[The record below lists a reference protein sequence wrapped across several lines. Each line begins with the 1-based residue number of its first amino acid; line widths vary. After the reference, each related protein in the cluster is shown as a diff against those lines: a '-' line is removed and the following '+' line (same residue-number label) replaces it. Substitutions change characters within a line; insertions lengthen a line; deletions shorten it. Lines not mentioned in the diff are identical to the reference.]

1 MSRTRIVKGTYNKIS
16 HENHNMYSQESII
29 SRAMKW
35 ISEKGNDKGVSHNT
49 PQSPPLQQ
57 LIQLIVQF
65 RPNKN
70 WKGEFGFDWIRLAD
84 TKLFNDNSFKNIVA
98 YQYFDSTYAKKVD
111 NSNSNYVNKY
121 DGSFKADEAMFN
133 NLKKEYNPFSIPWKT
148 YKDKSGKEIAEEYYI
163 PWLSLKKD
171 KEAKITFFAEIK
183 DEADYLEFTK
193 SDYFS
198 FTPDKIEIK
207 GKKKISLDDFEVTIK
222 CIKEFTTDQTIELK
236 AFKAEKGTTIEAI
249 VGKINVWAND
259 VTKHKKKD
267 VVFVKI
273 KTPEIKIGDGER
285 VPSVTDEK
293 KRINQYLEQAYI
305 QLSDSSI
312 IVELDLTAEKDFND
326 FITSSQIDSDK
337 SSGGKSLD
345 SYLKSKLEKAY
356 PGKYN
361 KHFKAFYFAEDGY
374 NAGGGHVS
382 GYSAPR
388 ADYVVV
394 FKSKN
399 DQTAAHEFLHAMNL
413 PHTFTNKETTSDA
426 LFTYEFTKTDNL
438 LDYSHR
444 LGSGN
449 NSNRCSLFYWQWKQA
464 NNSIK

>member
-1 MSRTRIVKGTYNKIS
+1 MSRTRIVRGTYNKIS
-16 HENHNMYSQESII
+16 HEDHNMYSQENII
-29 SRAMKW
+29 SRAFKW
-35 ISEKGNDKGVSHNT
+35 FTEKGDKKGVSHNV
-49 PQSPPLQQ
+49 PQYPPLEQ
-57 LIQLIVQF
+57 LIQLVVQF

-70 WKGEFGFDWIRLAD
+70 WKGEFGFDWIRMAD
-84 TKLFNDNSFKNIVA
+84 TKLFNDISFKDIVA

-111 NSNSNYVNKY
+111 SSKGSYVNKY
-121 DGSFKADEAMFN
+121 DGAFKADETMFN
-133 NLKKEYNPFSIPWKT
+133 NLKKEYKPFSIPWKT
-148 YKDKSGKEIAEEYYI
+148 YKDKTGKEIPEEYYI

-193 SDYFS
+193 SDYFTY
-198 FTPDKIEIK
+198 TPDKIEIK
-207 GKKKISLDDFEVTIK
+207 GKKKISLDDFEITIK
-222 CIKEFTTDQTIELK
+222 CIKEFTTDQAIELK
-236 AFKAEKGTTIEAI
+236 AFKTKDGTTVEAI

-267 VVFVKI
+267 VVFVEI
-273 KTPEIKIGDGER
+273 RTPEILIGNGKNK
-285 VPSVTDEK
+285 PNINTEK
-293 KRINQYLEQAYI
+293 NRINQYLEQGYI
-305 QLSDSSI
+305 QLSDTSI
-312 IVELDLTAEKDFND
+312 IVELDLASEKDFND

-337 SSGGKSLD
+337 FSGGKSLD
-345 SYLKSKLEKAY
+345 GYLKNKLEKAY
-356 PGKYN
+356 PGKYS
-361 KHFKAFYFAEDGY
+361 KHFKAFYFEEDGY
-374 NAGGGHVS
+374 HPSGGHVS
-382 GYSAPR
+382 GYSAPG

-413 PHTFTNKETTSDA
+413 PHTFTNKETTSNA

-444 LGSGN
+444 LGTGN
-449 NSNRCSLFYWQWKQA
+449 NNNRCSLFYWQWKQA

>member
-1 MSRTRIVKGTYNKIS
+1 M
-16 HENHNMYSQESII
+16 
-29 SRAMKW
+29 
-35 ISEKGNDKGVSHNT
+35 SHNE
-49 PQSPPLQQ
+49 PQVPPLEQ

-70 WKGEFGFDWIRLAD
+70 WKGEFGFDWIRMAD
-84 TKLFNDNSFKNIVA
+84 TKLFNDNAFKDVVA
-98 YQYFDSTYAKKVD
+98 YQYFDSTYTKKVD
-111 NSNSNYVNKY
+111 NSKGSYVNKY
-121 DGSFKADEAMFN
+121 DGAFKADETMFN
-133 NLKKEYNPFSIPWKT
+133 TLKREYKPFSIPWKT
-148 YKDKSGKEIAEEYYI
+148 YKDKAGKEISEEYYI

-171 KEAKITFFAEIK
+171 KEAKITFFAEVK

-193 SDYFS
+193 SDYFT
-198 FTPDKIEIK
+198 FTPNKIEIK
-207 GKKKISLDDFEVTIK
+207 GKKKISLNDFEITIK
-222 CIKEFTTDQTIELK
+222 CIKEFNTDQTIELK
-236 AFKAEKGTTIEAI
+236 AFKTKEGAVVEAI

-259 VTKHKKKD
+259 VIKHKKKD

-273 KTPEIKIGDGER
+273 KTMLPSATKIQEPNID
-285 VPSVTDEK
+285 DEK

-326 FITSSQIDSDK
+326 FITSNQIDSNK

-345 SYLKSKLEKAY
+345 SYLKNKLEKAY

-361 KHFKAFYFAEDGY
+361 KHFKAFYFEEHGY
-374 NAGGGHVS
+374 SAGGGYVS
-382 GYSAPR
+382 GYSASG

-426 LFTYEFTKTDNL
+426 LFTYEFKKTDNL